1 MTNGMRLV
9 VPRHLLTWID
19 ENRGSRSREAFVVK
33 MLFTIKDTTGNVD
46 ETIHESQ
53 LRSGSSTS
61 SSS

>member
-33 MLFTIKDTTGNVD
+33 MLFTIKDTTGNID

-53 LRSGSSTS
+53 LRSGSSKGIGS
-61 SSS
+61 